1 MVLSEQ
7 SPALTLHDVLQDCD
21 SLRKERASDYLG
33 QILSGLNAV
42 HGAVENI
49 ALYEVEGDGKDKKK
63 NAYATS
69 SSSL

>member
-21 SLRKERASDYLG
+21 SLREERASDYLG

-42 HGAVENI
+42 HGADLVHR
-49 ALYEVEGDGKDKKK
+49 G
-63 NAYATS
+63 T
-69 SSSL
+69 